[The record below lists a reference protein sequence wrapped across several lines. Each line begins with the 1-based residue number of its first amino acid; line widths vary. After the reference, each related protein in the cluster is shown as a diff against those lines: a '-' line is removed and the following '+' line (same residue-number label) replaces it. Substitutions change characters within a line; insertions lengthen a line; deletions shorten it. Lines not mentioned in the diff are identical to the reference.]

1 MLKRFVEPRLFSYDG
16 CNMLILSDN
25 DCTESTGKFLA
36 PRHQLKTAGT
46 RSSAVAE
53 GLRDVRLI

>member
-1 MLKRFVEPRLFSYDG
+1 MMVV
-16 CNMLILSDN
+16 LSDN